1 FLQSSVREAALEAG
15 IIPRV
20 ERQGVQP
27 TVGEMDAAMLLA
39 LAEKA
44 RRCPGDRALLIA
56 RARQEIR
63 AGDSLQLE
71 FEVRPL
77 TSAGKDG

>member
-1 FLQSSVREAALEAG
+1 VREAAIEAG
-15 IIPRV
+15 LIPRT
-20 ERQGVQP
+20 ELYGASP
-27 TVGEMDAAMLLA
+27 TVGELDAALLLT

-63 AGDSLQLE
+63 AGDTLQLE
-71 FEVRPL
+71 FEVQPL
-77 TSAGKDG
+77 VKTGQGT